1 MYSKFKVKISE
12 DFYDEIEYFKQKGDD
27 LYKKAEE
34 NIKKPLEEF
43 LTSKKHL
50 DGDLIIKTWFQPKKY
65 DIFLSHSH
73 KDLDKVKAFA
83 GWLNVN
89 FGLKCFIDSCVW
101 EYCDNL
107 LKDIDDNYCYN
118 SQYEMY
124 DYRKRNCSTS
134 HVHIMLATALTSMMD
149 SSECLMFFNTPN
161 SVSICSDIAKNTY
174 VTYSPWIYYE
184 LYMSYHI
191 RKTPLRRACTEGLQQ
206 DSLSVQ
212 YDTSEF
218 LDEMKELTEKELK
231 TWKNEMRGNRAPP
244 LDVLYDIFR
253 QINMYPHQFRESN
266 K

>member
-12 DFYDEIEYFKQKGDD
+12 DFYDEDEIEYFKQKGGD
-27 LYKKAEE
+27 LYKKAKED
-34 NIKKPLEEF
+34 IKRPLKEF
-43 LTSKKHL
+43 LTSEKHL
-50 DGDLIIKTWFQPKKY
+50 DGDLIIKTWFHPEKY

-83 GWLNVN
+83 GWLNDN

-101 EYCDNL
+101 GYCDDL
-107 LKDIDDNYCYN
+107 LRDIDDNYCRN
-118 SQYEMY
+118 SLNKMY

-134 HVHIMLATALTSMMD
+134 HVHMMLATALTSMMD

-161 SVSICSDIAKNTY
+161 SVSKCSDIAEDTY

-191 RKTPLRRACTEGLQQ
+191 RKTPPKRACTEELQQ
-206 DSLSVQ
+206 DSLLVQ

-231 TWKNEMRGNRAPP
+231 TWKKEMRRKRAHS
-244 LDVLYDIFR
+244 LDVLY
-253 QINMYPHQFRESN
+253 NLL
-266 K
+266 